1 MARIPTF
8 RKLPDQSFDYRVTD
22 LTRPLKPTAA
32 TTEGVLDTFQ
42 NRNMTTTTPFQ
53 LVANQSIRA
62 LPRNP
67 RRVGLLVQNLDA
79 SAIGNFSLGNDL
91 AGNGLQ
97 LAPGG
102 SALFDFTCPP
112 DEVYLFSTANIRMMV
127 VDVTRG
133 YTPATA
139 RKVK

>member
-8 RKLPDQSFDYRVTD
+8 RKLPDQSFDHRVTD
-22 LTRPLKPTAA
+22 LSRPLKPISP

-42 NRNMTTTTPFQ
+42 NRNMTTTTPYQ
-53 LVANQSIRA
+53 LIANQSIRA

-67 RRVGLLVQNLDA
+67 RRVGLLIQNLDA
-79 SAIGNFSLGNDL
+79 TAIGNYSLGNDL
-91 AGNGLQ
+91 ADLGLQ
-97 LAPGG
+97 IAAGG
-102 SALFDFTCPP
+102 AVLFDFTCPP

-127 VDVTRG
+127 VDITRG
-133 YTPATA
+133 YTPAVA